1 MKMFLTNIAQRP
13 ESIQSQAIQS
23 PNNTPAA
30 RPKVYEY
37 ALRVFNFAERDL
49 QELTA
54 AFVGQPSN
62 EDWHNWLQ
70 GWNSCGYHLLEKPTL
85 INIIP

>member
-1 MKMFLTNIAQRP
+1 MSRINIAQLP
-13 ESIQSQAIQS
+13 DSFQSQAID
-23 PNNTPAA
+23 PKEPTNIT
-30 RPKVYEY
+30 RPLVYEY
-37 ALRVFNFAERDL
+37 ALRVFNFADRDL

-54 AFVGQPSN
+54 AFVGQPNN

-85 INIIP
+85 IKIIP